1 MLGMAGLALLAGTA
15 AAPAQAGEPFLAST
29 GGKGFLAEEEQR
41 LLNLRIQAETE
52 ARREIQAEREKLEEE
67 GRRSQVGT
75 LACRRLLNFTTMM
88 TVWQCNEWPI
98 AAATTAW

>member
-29 GGKGFLAEEEQR
+29 GGKGFLAEEEER
-41 LLNLRIQAETE
+41 LLNLRIQAESE
-52 ARREIQAEREKLEEE
+52 ARREIQAERERLEEE

-75 LACRRLLNFTTMM
+75 AACRNVLHADILR
-88 TVWQCNEWPI
+88 V
-98 AAATTAW
+98 